1 MSSILLYTY
10 LLEELITSFEP
21 RFHSVSTSFSVLHVT
36 MTSETPR
43 KGFADMKNSTVLNT
57 DLCVHNTS
65 P

>member
-10 LLEELITSFEP
+10 LLEEVILSFEP
-21 RFHSVSTSFSVLHVT
+21 RFHSGSTSFSVLHVT

-43 KGFADMKNSTVLNT
+43 KDVADLKNSTVLNT
-57 DLCVHNTS
+57 DLCVQNTS